1 MATTS
6 PDVEQYRRRLAG
18 IAYRVLG
25 SMSEAEDAVQ
35 EAYLRWH
42 QQSGADVRVPE
53 AWLTTVVT
61 RICIDRARAMA
72 RQRENY
78 PGPWLPEPV
87 SADSRL
93 APERRAEIA
102 GDLSIALLVLL
113 QNMSVEERVAFVLRE
128 GFGYSYEEIAAILQ
142 KKQDACRQLVHR
154 AKHAIQSGRRQRNDV
169 AREQHERIL
178 RRFLAAMEDGDE
190 QTVLALIA
198 PDATWT
204 ADGGG
209 KAVGASIRILHGI
222 AVGKLAA
229 GIAAKARGLAS
240 CGIVMLAGEPAIAW
254 WYQGRLHGVWTIDTD
269 GERIAAFHNVLNPD
283 KLNRVSAG

>member
-6 PDVEQYRRRLAG
+6 LDVEQYRRRLAG

-42 QQSGADVRVPE
+42 QQSAAEVRVPE

-61 RICIDRARAMA
+61 RICIDRARAIA
-72 RQRENY
+72 RQRESY

-87 SADSRL
+87 STDSRL

-113 QNMSVEERVAFVLRE
+113 QNMSVEERVAFVLRQA
-128 GFGYSYEEIAAILQ
+128 FDYSYEELSAILQ

-154 AKHAIQSGRRQRNDV
+154 AKHAIQSGRQKNAV
-169 AREQHERIL
+169 TLEQHEQIL
-178 RRFLAAMEDGDE
+178 RRFLTAMEDGDE
-190 QTVLALIA
+190 QAVLALIA
-198 PDATWT
+198 PEATWT

-209 KAVGASIRILHGI
+209 KAVGASTRILHGG
-222 AVGKLAA
+222 AVGKIAA
-229 GIAAKARGLAS
+229 GIAVKARGVATCSVIL
-240 CGIVMLAGEPAIAW
+240 LAGEPAIAW
-254 WYQGRLHGVWTIDTD
+254 WHQGRLHGVWTVETD
-269 GERIAAFHNVLNPD
+269 GERIAAFRNVLNPD
-283 KLNRVSAG
+283 KLTHVSPR